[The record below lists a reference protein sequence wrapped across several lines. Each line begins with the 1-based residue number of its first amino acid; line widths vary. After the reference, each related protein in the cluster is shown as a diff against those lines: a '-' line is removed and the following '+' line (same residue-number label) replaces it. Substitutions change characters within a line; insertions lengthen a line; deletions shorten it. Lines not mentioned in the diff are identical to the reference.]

1 MHQTITGNT
10 ILGPVIKRFPSL
22 ISVLEGYNIPCQGCH
37 SPYALPLKTAFK
49 KFSKK
54 DTINEF
60 INNLNSKIKD
70 FSEKEFSISP
80 EAIDRIKYL
89 SKKNN
94 KQSGLRILVKEGGCA
109 GKEYKF
115 EFEEKERENDTIIEE
130 NSVKVYIDNESIRFL
145 KGSRLE
151 FVNSLI
157 GGGFRISN
165 PHAKTTCGCGKSFQ

>member
-10 ILGPVIKRFPSL
+10 ILGTVIKRFPSL

-89 SKKNN
+89 W
-94 KQSGLRILVKEGGCA
+94 
-109 GKEYKF
+109 
-115 EFEEKERENDTIIEE
+115 
-130 NSVKVYIDNESIRFL
+130 
-145 KGSRLE
+145 
-151 FVNSLI
+151 
-157 GGGFRISN
+157 
-165 PHAKTTCGCGKSFQ
+165 